1 VWCAQKKKKSD
12 RKIKK
17 SKKKDLTGPALLEMP
32 PEEAFVVRARWV
44 RFAKS
49 LFFTA
54 RAGAVKPN
62 ASLYAASTF
71 PTSTKA
77 RLSLEAGFSPR
88 FSGCPSLSSAGRLA
102 GGSSANLKTRQKSAS
117 KRKRGTFSKKAARR
131 D

>member
-17 SKKKDLTGPALLEMP
+17 SKKKDLTGPTLLEMP

-54 RAGAVKPN
+54 RAGAVKPRQPLCGLN
-62 ASLYAASTF
+62 LSDIDESTAVAGSGVLALPLGSPLVEF
-71 PTSTKA
+71 S
-77 RLSLEAGFSPR
+77 RLLGR
-88 FSGCPSLSSAGRLA
+88 FRIH
-102 GGSSANLKTRQKSAS
+102 
-117 KRKRGTFSKKAARR
+117 
-131 D
+131 